1 MTPLIKW
8 SCQKIKPESNQAQ
21 STTTAQKIIGY
32 RGQNQNVGNSRTDDS
47 VSSRSEWPGKLKWGD
62 KDLQTKEDTSHD
74 NQLQHMDLIW
84 AIQTNCKKHL
94 GDNWEK

>member
-32 RGQNQNVGNSRTDDS
+32 RGQNQNVGNSRQMT
-47 VSSRSEWPGKLKWGD
+47 LC
-62 KDLQTKEDTSHD
+62 LQEV
-74 NQLQHMDLIW
+74 NGQE
-84 AIQTNCKKHL
+84 N
-94 GDNWEK
+94 